1 MSGVF
6 SGWITKNYWWNP
18 ITNDSWV
25 IHNIIKN
32 EMKSIDITRIKQ
44 ISQDERIELQGRV
57 DETNLNRNFE
67 EDMIIFDDV
76 DKNLHKSND
85 WTDTYRLF
93 KDLEQLTLKA
103 RKKGRRYTK
112 SKFKNSRCS

>member
-1 MSGVF
+1 
-6 SGWITKNYWWNP
+6 
-18 ITNDSWV
+18 
-25 IHNIIKN
+25 
-32 EMKSIDITRIKQ
+32 MKSLDIARIKQ
-44 ISQDERIELQGRV
+44 IAQDERIELQGRV
-57 DETNLNRNFE
+57 DESNLNRNFE
-67 EDMIIFDDV
+67 EDLIVFDDA

-103 RKKGRRYTK
+103 RKKGEDTQK